1 MFLSTAYISV
11 AVIGILRLRRRT
23 KWCKT
28 PCIPP
33 LGQNCE
39 YLLIIMCRARRIEY
53 AQFRRSR
60 WRKVKANGIDA
71 QSIPS
76 TRWRARHDT
85 STTPRC
91 QTRLTVVHRFLRA
104 RKTRRHRARALSYA
118 TSRRQ
123 ELSRKQKLLV
133 AGPTHGSDNP
143 CPLAPNRKNLIK
155 PIRAGAFRAWQG
167 VPDQIAP

>member
-1 MFLSTAYISV
+1 MSFPVRHRDLRRRGYCEACGQRWQYIRMWSMSLSTAHTSV
-11 AVIGILRLRRRT
+11 AVIRVSRLRRHT

-53 AQFRRSR
+53 AQFTRSR
-60 WRKVKANGIDA
+60 CRKVKANGIDA

-76 TRWRARHDT
+76 RRWRTRHDT
-85 STTPRC
+85 STTPQW
-91 QTRLTVVHRFLRA
+91 QTRLTVIHHFLRA

-118 TSRRQ
+118 TLRRQ
-123 ELSRKQKLLV
+123 ELSRNK
-133 AGPTHGSDNP
+133 AACERTH
-143 CPLAPNRKNLIK
+143 R
-155 PIRAGAFRAWQG
+155 Q
-167 VPDQIAP
+167 V

>member
-39 YLLIIMCRARRIEY
+39 YLLIIMCRARYIEY
-53 AQFRRSR
+53 VQFTRSR
-60 WRKVKANGIDA
+60 CRKVKAGGIDA

-76 TRWRARHDT
+76 RRWRTNHDT

-91 QTRLTVVHRFLRA
+91 QTRLTVIHHFLRPREA
-104 RKTRRHRARALSYA
+104 WRHRARASEPCNIA
-118 TSRRQ
+118 AAGAVTKT
-123 ELSRKQKLLV
+123 KQPVK
-133 AGPTHGSDNP
+133 GPTRGSDNP
-143 CPLAPNRKNLIK
+143 WPLAPNEKI
-155 PIRAGAFRAWQG
+155 
-167 VPDQIAP
+167 